1 VIAFRAFFAVWPD
14 ATAAGV
20 LHGLAANARTSCG
33 GRLMRRE
40 TLHLTLAFLG
50 DVSRE
55 RLAEAKRVADGIRVD
70 AFELNLDRLGYWKH
84 NRILWAGGVSPR
96 LTLLADA
103 LAGGL
108 RAADFR
114 LEARPFV
121 AHMTLLRDARCS
133 ETETPVLGEPVAWPV
148 REFVLVESRLSREGA
163 HYEAIGR
170 WPLAAAGG
178 MRGVGD

>member
-1 VIAFRAFFAVWPD
+1 
-14 ATAAGV
+14 
-20 LHGLAANARTSCG
+20 
-33 GRLMRRE
+33 MRRE

-50 DVSRE
+50 AVSRE
-55 RLAEAKRVADGIRVD
+55 RLAEVKRVADGIRVD

-108 RAADFR
+108 CAADFR

-121 AHMTLLRDARCS
+121 AHLTLLREARCA
-133 ETETPVLGEPVAWPV
+133 ETPSLNEPV
-148 REFVLVESRLSREGA
+148 VLAQSRDGR
-163 HYEAIGR
+163 YDIIGR
-170 WPLAAAGG
+170 WQLATSGSH
-178 MRGVGD
+178 RPVSRE

>member
-1 VIAFRAFFAVWPD
+1 MPRIFFAVWPD
-14 ATAAGV
+14 AAAAGV
-20 LHGLAANARTSCG
+20 LHGLAANARESCG

-50 DVSRE
+50 AVSRE
-55 RLAEAKRVADGIRVD
+55 RLAEVKRVADGIRVD

-108 RAADFR
+108 CAADFR

-121 AHMTLLRDARCS
+121 AHLTLLREARCA
-133 ETETPVLGEPVAWPV
+133 ETPSLNEPVVWPV
-148 REFVLVESRLSREGA
+148 REFVLAQSRDGR
-163 HYEAIGR
+163 YDIIGR
-170 WPLAAAGG
+170 WPLATSGSH
-178 MRGVGD
+178 RPVSRE